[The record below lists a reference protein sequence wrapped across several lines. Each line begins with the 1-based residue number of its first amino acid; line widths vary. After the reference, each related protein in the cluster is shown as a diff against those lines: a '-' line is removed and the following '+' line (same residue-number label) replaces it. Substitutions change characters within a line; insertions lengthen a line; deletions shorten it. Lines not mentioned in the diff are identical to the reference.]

1 MAQSH
6 VGRVYCDAVAELL
19 EYAGDADAGALRQH
33 GSTAGWVSGC
43 GPTSCS
49 N

>member
-19 EYAGDADAGALRQH
+19 EYVGDAGAGVARIH
-33 GSTAGWVSGC
+33 VAGLAGRIER
-43 GPTSCS
+43 
-49 N
+49 